1 MRKNPM
7 TEPQTETLL
16 TSYLNDVN
24 RLYQDWQS
32 AFQVTPDLAR
42 YSTAGDPSEDEEAKR
57 TAMIMW
63 LEKQK
68 EDLLKVLQSGSQ
80 VICQKWQ
87 TLRGQHDSFHENQHL
102 MIALTTDIVYMLNQ
116 GHVSHAT
123 IVASIL
129 VGCRVL
135 DKWCGSI

>member
-1 MRKNPM
+1 M
-7 TEPQTETLL
+7 TKPQTEPLL
-16 TSYLNDVN
+16 TSYLKDVN
-24 RLYQDWQS
+24 LLYQDWQT
-32 AFQVTPDLAR
+32 AFQMTPDLAR

-68 EDLLKVLQSGSQ
+68 EALLKSLQSSSQ

-87 TLRGQHDSFHENQHL
+87 TFRGQHDSFHENQHL
-102 MIALTTDIVYMLNQ
+102 MIALTTDIVHTLNQ
-116 GHVSHAT
+116 GHVSHAM

-135 DKWCGSI
+135 DKWCEAI